1 MYISATSGGGK
12 RSSRFFRPLTR
23 CARYASYV
31 YISRF
36 FRPLT
41 RCTSLTIRKGMTLIP
56 HHYSPNACEFTC
68 PLCTGQCVVRET
80 RFPQIC
86 WILGIFSK
94 IPMRLP
100 CPIRIVM
107 PDYWRQ
113 SDITS
118 VCYAHCSITD
128 NPFYAIRSI
137 MIPMSHDVRLATAQR
152 PHHSHQLGRV
162 G

>member
-1 MYISATSGGGK
+1 MVSHQASLDHPLMHPFTITILCEAPETETNSVTGDTMLRPARSTKRPRMINRGGPIVVQ
-12 RSSRFFRPLTR
+12 FRR
-23 CARYASYV
+23 
-31 YISRF
+31 
-36 FRPLT
+36 
-41 RCTSLTIRKGMTLIP
+41 TIRSLALSSNRSVTL
-56 HHYSPNACEFTC
+56 
-68 PLCTGQCVVRET
+68 
-80 RFPQIC
+80 C
-86 WILGIFSK
+86 WISGIFGK

-137 MIPMSHDVRLATAQR
+137 MIPMSHDVSITTDRGYQWDTC
-152 PHHSHQLGRV
+152 LGAIPS
-162 G
+162 